1 MMMANTPAPPSPPAI
16 APLYAEDLKAAGYLV
31 DKIFDCARRLPR
43 PVCDGR
49 GLGALSLIRCFMEQ
63 RHQMGAFQ

>member
-1 MMMANTPAPPSPPAI
+1 MMMDNTPAPPSPRPI

-43 PVCDGR
+43 PVFDGR
-49 GLGALSLIRCFMEQ
+49 GLGALSLIRAFMEQ
-63 RHQMGAFQ
+63 RYQLGALQ